1 MKGYENSRKTRRGL
15 LMALAAAA
23 LAAMVALA
31 GCGGDQGS
39 GSSSDE
45 GAYKDLDPVTLILS
59 DSTSK
64 GSAGNQWGELMAE
77 KVSAITG
84 GKLTIEYHGIGELG
98 GDVDGLRQE
107 QANDIQIWVGQPA
120 PAVSFIP
127 ELACMDLP
135 MAFATQSAEQI
146 DSVLN
151 GDNEFS
157 QGLQASFEEN
167 GLHNLGWLQAA
178 TFRET
183 TSNKELRT
191 LADFKGFQIRTME
204 NANHMAFWSAIG
216 AEPTPLAFSEVYF
229 ALQNGTVDGQENA
242 TDTSVG
248 ASFQEVQKYLCRTH
262 HIIYA
267 NFVCINKDAW
277 DSLDPAYQEALQQ
290 AVNESAAEIAPQL
303 AQMDVDNAKVMTDA
317 GMTEIT
323 YDEDFFTEFKNNEGV
338 QKVYSDISEQTNGLS
353 DKMLAAIDAA

>member
-1 MKGYENSRKTRRGL
+1 MKAYEKSQKTKRFLVMGL
-15 LMALAAAA
+15 VAAMV
-23 LAAMVALA
+23 AAMVALA
-31 GCGGDQGS
+31 GCGGDNS
-39 GSSSDE
+39 SSSSSSDD
-45 GAYKDLDPVTLILS
+45 AYADLDPVTLIAG
-59 DSTSK
+59 DSSSE
-64 GSAGNQWGELMAE
+64 GSACNQWGQLVAE
-77 KVSAITG
+77 KASEITG
-84 GKLTIEYHGIGELG
+84 GKLTIDYHGLGELG

-157 QGLQASFEEN
+157 QGLQAAAEEN
-167 GLHNLGWLQAA
+167 GFHVLGWLQAA
-178 TFRET
+178 TYRET
-183 TSNKELRT
+183 TSNKELAT
-191 LADFKGFQIRTME
+191 LADYKGFQIRTME
-204 NANHMAFWSAIG
+204 NANHMAFWKAVG
-216 AEPTPLAFSEVYF
+216 AEPTPLAWSEVYF

-242 TDTSVG
+242 TDTCVG
-248 ASFQEVQKYLCRTH
+248 ASLQEVQKYLCRTH
-262 HIIYA
+262 HILYA
-267 NFVCINKDAW
+267 NMMSISKEGWDA
-277 DSLDPAYQEALQQ
+277 LDPAYQEALQQ
-290 AVNESAAEIAPQL
+290 AVSDAAAEIAPQL

-338 QKVYSDISEQTNGLS
+338 QKVYSDISKQTNGLS